1 METQKRMTTETA
13 YQDPKTIE
21 TQKEVT
27 VESAYPAPK
36 TMKTQKGMTT
46 EAMYR
51 CFIYVALITLAI
63 SIVIP
68 VAWVFL
74 ASVKQ
79 NSEFYGSPWAMPK
92 SFYFQNFIDAF
103 QKANMGT
110 YMLNSVMV
118 TALALLILLIVAL
131 PAAYVLARYTF
142 RGSKLINT
150 FFKAGLFI
158 NVNYIVVP
166 IFLML
171 LDGDNFLRS
180 QLGDGLLLDNLFILA
195 VVYAATALPFTIYL
209 LSSFF
214 QSLPSTYEEAAL
226 VDGAGYF
233 KTMISVMIPIARPSI
248 IAVILFN
255 FLAFWNEYIIALT
268 LIPGPN
274 KTLPVGLMNLMAA
287 QKSAANYG
295 QMYAGMV
302 LVMLPTLILYIIVQ
316 KKLTQGMTL
325 GGLKD

>member
-1 METQKRMTTETA
+1 MKM
-13 YQDPKTIE
+13 K
-21 TQKEVT
+21 KE
-27 VESAYPAPK
+27 
-36 TMKTQKGMTT
+36 KGMSA
-46 EAMYR
+46 EKLYR
-51 CFIYVALITLAI
+51 LFVYVALITLAI
-63 SIVIP
+63 TIIIP

-92 SFYFQNFIDAF
+92 GFYFQNFIDAF
-103 QKANMGT
+103 EKANMGT

-118 TALALLILLIVAL
+118 TALALLILLVVAL

-150 FFKAGLFI
+150 LFKAGLFI

-171 LDGDNFLRS
+171 LEGDNFLIS
-180 QLGDGLLLDNLFILA
+180 AFGDGFLLDNLFVLA

-209 LSSFF
+209 LSSYF

-233 KTMISVMIPIARPSI
+233 KTMIKIMIPMARPSI
-248 IAVILFN
+248 ITIILFN

-302 LVMLPTLILYIIVQ
+302 LVMLPTLILYILVQ
-316 KKLTQGMTL
+316 RKLHKG
-325 GGLKD
+325 